1 MAHRRLYNVN
11 VSAEEVLITP
21 RDLFAAH
28 PVSDAAERTVYNSR
42 QAIQDIIDGN
52 DQRLLVIVGPCSI
65 HDLDAARE
73 YASKLK
79 PLHDRLADTMHLVMR
94 VYFEKPRT
102 SVGWKGLINDPYLD
116 DSFQVEAG
124 LRMARELLLWVAELG
139 LPAATE
145 ALDPITPEYLA
156 DLVCWAAIGARTTES
171 QTHREMASGLSMPVG
186 IKNGTDGDLGTA
198 VNALRAVSAPHHFL
212 GINHDGQSTVLHTR
226 GNAYSHV
233 VLRGGKREN
242 YDAASVAA
250 CAERLESAGIPPRIL
265 IDCSHSNSHK
275 KPERQPLVAED
286 VVQQV
291 LAGNRNIIGLMIES
305 HLNWGQQDLNG
316 NAADLKYGVS
326 ITDACIDW
334 DTTEELL
341 TRLAER
347 LARGSG
353 PR

>member
-1 MAHRRLYNVN
+1 M
-11 VSAEEVLITP
+11 
-21 RDLFAAH
+21 
-28 PVSDAAERTVYNSR
+28 
-42 QAIQDIIDGN
+42 
-52 DQRLLVIVGPCSI
+52 
-65 HDLDAARE
+65 
-73 YASKLK
+73 
-79 PLHDRLADTMHLVMR
+79 
-94 VYFEKPRT
+94 
-102 SVGWKGLINDPYLD
+102 
-116 DSFQVEAG
+116 
-124 LRMARELLLWVAELG
+124 
-139 LPAATE
+139 
-145 ALDPITPEYLA
+145 
-156 DLVCWAAIGARTTES
+156 
-171 QTHREMASGLSMPVG
+171 
-186 IKNGTDGDLGTA
+186 
-198 VNALRAVSAPHHFL
+198 
-212 GINHDGQSTVLHTR
+212 LHTR

-341 TRLAER
+341 TRLAEQ
-347 LARGSG
+347 LAG
-353 PR
+353 